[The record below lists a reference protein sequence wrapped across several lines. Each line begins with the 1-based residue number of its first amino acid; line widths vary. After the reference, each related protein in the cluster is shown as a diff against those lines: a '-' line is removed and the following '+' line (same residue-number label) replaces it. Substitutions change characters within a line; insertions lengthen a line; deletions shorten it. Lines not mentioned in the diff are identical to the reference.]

1 MNILHLTASPF
12 FGGPERVIL
21 DIVRNQCPPDFD
33 VDSTIV
39 SFRENGNCQAF
50 LTEIEKNGFTGIVL
64 NRDFP
69 NFFGARADLIQI
81 LKERCIDIVCAHGH
95 KARIIGW
102 FAARKV
108 GIPIIGVSH
117 GWTWQDW
124 KTSLYERL
132 DQWFHR
138 RMDKVVCVSQGQADK
153 VIKTGVPKERVE
165 VIHNAVDVLRFQK
178 PFDLSK
184 RKVLENYFID
194 DQRGGRLQPPL
205 MPPQIIIGAA
215 GRLSPEKDF
224 ALMID
229 AAMLL
234 KEKCKEITLP
244 ENTFGFV
251 LFGEGFLR
259 KELQEQINEN
269 EVDDIFKMPGFTS
282 ELDKFLPCFDIF
294 AQPSLTE
301 GFPCVNVEAM
311 AAEIPV
317 VATAVGGVPEQIR
330 NGENGFLVGTQ
341 NTFEL
346 ADSLCR
352 LINDADLR
360 RKMGQRGREIAQ
372 EEFTCRRQ
380 AERYY
385 EQFEELIANSK
396 KK

>member
-21 DIVRNQCPPDFD
+21 DIVRNQRPPEFD
-33 VDSTIV
+33 VNSTIV
-39 SFRENGNCQAF
+39 SFRENGNCQPF
-50 LTEIEKNGFTGIVL
+50 LNEVEKEGFTGLVL

-69 NFFGARADLIQI
+69 HFFGAVSDLTKI
-81 LKERCIDIVCAHGH
+81 LKERNINIICAHGH
-95 KARIIGW
+95 KSRIIGW
-102 FAARKV
+102 FAARRT

-138 RMDKVVCVSQGQADK
+138 RMDKVVAVSQGQADK
-153 VIKTGVPKERVE
+153 IIKSGTPKERVV
-165 VIHNAVDVLRFQK
+165 VIHNAVDVSRFQK

-184 RKVLENYFID
+184 RKVLENYFTNETNK
-194 DQRGGRLQPPL
+194 RNGNLTPRLF
-205 MPPQIIIGAA
+205 IGAA

-224 ALMID
+224 SLMID
-229 AAMLL
+229 ACFLL
-234 KEKCKEITLP
+234 QQKCKENSLP

-259 KELQEQINEN
+259 KELQDQIDADNLN
-269 EVDDIFKMPGFTS
+269 DIFKMPGFTS

-294 AQPSLTE
+294 AQSSLTE

-311 AAEIPV
+311 AAGVPI

-330 NGENGFLVGTQ
+330 DGENGVLVEPE
-341 NTFEL
+341 NAFEL
-346 ADSLCR
+346 ADVLFR
-352 LINDADLR
+352 LINDKDLR
-360 RKMGQRGREIAQ
+360 HKMGKCGRETAQ
-372 EEFTCRRQ
+372 NEFTCQKQ
-380 AERYY
+380 AE
-385 EQFEELIANSK
+385 
-396 KK
+396 